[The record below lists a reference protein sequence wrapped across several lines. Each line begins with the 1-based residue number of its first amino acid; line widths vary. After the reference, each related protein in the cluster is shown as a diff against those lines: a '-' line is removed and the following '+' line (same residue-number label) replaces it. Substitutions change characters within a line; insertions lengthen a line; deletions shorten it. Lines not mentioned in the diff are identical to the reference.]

1 MIRLAEELNKR
12 KIQLNEK
19 VNANGDYDVLYPET
33 IAEQVITNESYRFVS
48 DEDIAKWNALI
59 SGSPEQLSYKGAWL
73 NSENYSV
80 NDLVYYNDKFYI
92 AIIDNIDKTPSE
104 VGDNDYWITINKEA
118 ILADKSD
125 SIKVLQITTNDNY
138 ELAFIDSSVVGD
150 YKTVYYAGESL
161 TYNPST
167 KTLIIGSVKID
178 GTNGIVEAT
187 EFKGKLTGKADEAD
201 KYIEYNV
208 DESGNR
214 TATGNKPFIS
224 DTIEDL
230 KETIKNIQGGG
241 TTLQKSLTIK
251 VEGRN
256 DVVFDGSVDQTVGTI
271 KQVYNTA
278 DITDLLENTK
288 TKIDTKWLPDSILGQ
303 LEYQGTWDP
312 SSDGLNDDL
321 SIKGHY
327 YIASKS
333 GNRNPDGS
341 VASGDNNYYQ
351 TGDWA
356 VCRGK
361 NTEGK
366 GIWDKVDNT
375 DAVTMVNSQIGAIET
390 YKGVYTIDTKYYK
403 GDIVSYSP
411 SPGVIPEALY
421 LCVAEVKN
429 INPSSSTYWKV
440 FGKIYN
446 AADGIKLDGDTFKHD
461 VDINPNI
468 TNNGSQELKPNE
480 NFSVYEPVRDDYG
493 HVKEVKKKIIS
504 LSSDFVDT
512 VRPIAIVGDTVESVF
527 SSTDKS
533 TLHFHSSNKID
544 LEYVATG
551 NKGIKI
557 LHKNPVESEST
568 IILTHDGGEIGAGGS
583 FQVPSFKVDSTGHIT
598 IGALKTYTV
607 GLADIAHSHFAITTN
622 GNTKTIGAFSAS
634 DFSGLADKNL
644 KFYLGSE
651 VPTSTSQM
659 NFNGYFNATKLLQ
672 SGNGVLDNTLKIY
685 QGKDYPSA
693 TMDETGV
700 AQDLYTQYN
709 TVNKRFE
716 MAKILNFEDS
726 ENIVYSA
733 VNVNNRGLV
742 TAGGQIVEFGTAGQ
756 TEPSGNLVVG
766 GLFFRHMGAV
776 TA

>member
-1 MIRLAEELNKR
+1 MIRLAEENIKKR

-19 VNANGDYDVLYPET
+19 TGANGEYDILYPET
-33 IAEQVITNESYRFVS
+33 IAEQVIENDNKQFVTKA
-48 DEDIAKWNALI
+48 EKEKWNAIAGESDLYVT
-59 SGSPEQLSYKGAWL
+59 YKGAWL
-73 NSENYSV
+73 NSENYNA

-92 AIIDNIDKTPSE
+92 AVIDNINKEPLEDADS
-104 VGDNDYWITINKEA
+104 DYWVTINKEA

-125 SIKVLQITTNDNY
+125 SLKVLQVTTNDNY
-138 ELAFIDSSVVGD
+138 ELAFIDSSIVGD
-150 YKTVYYAGESL
+150 YKTIHYAGESL

-178 GTNGIVEAT
+178 GTNGVIEAT

-201 KYIEYNV
+201 KYIEYNI
-208 DESGNR
+208 DDSGNR

-251 VEGRN
+251 VENRN

-303 LEYQGTWDP
+303 LKYQGTWDP
-312 SSDGLNDDL
+312 SSAGLNDDL

-333 GNRNPDGS
+333 GNRNPDGH
-341 VASGDNNYYQ
+341 VVSGADNNYYQ

-356 VCRGK
+356 VCRGTD
-361 NTEGK
+361 TEGK

-375 DAVTMVNSQIGAIET
+375 DAVTMVNSQIGAVET
-390 YKGVYTIDTKYYK
+390 YKGVYKTGTKYYK

-411 SPGVIPEALY
+411 SELIPEALY
-421 LCVAEVKN
+421 LCIAEVEN
-429 INPSSSTYWKV
+429 VNPLSSTYWKV
-440 FGKIYN
+440 FGREYKASN
-446 AADGIKLDGDTFKHD
+446 GIKLADDGITFIHD
-461 VDINPNI
+461 VNINSDI
-468 TNNGSQELKPNE
+468 TDNGFQELKPNE
-480 NFSVYEPVRDDYG
+480 NFSVYEPVRDDFG

-512 VRPIAIVGDTVESVF
+512 VRPIAIDGSGTIIPILDA
-527 SSTDKS
+527 TDKS
-533 TLHFHSSNKID
+533 TLYFHSSDKIG
-544 LEYVATG
+544 LRARTAG
-551 NKGIKI
+551 NVGIQI
-557 LHKNPVESEST
+557 LHKEPVEEEST

-583 FQVPSFKVDSTGHIT
+583 FKVPSFKVDSTGHIT
-598 IGALKTYTV
+598 VGELKEYTV

-622 GNTKTIGAFSAS
+622 NNTKTIGAYTAEAYS
-634 DFSGLADKNL
+634 DLENKNL
-644 KFYLGSE
+644 KFYLGTE
-651 VPTSTSQM
+651 KPTSTEQM

-672 SGNGVLDNTLKIY
+672 GNNNVLDSSSKIISGFKY
-685 QGKDYPSA
+685 DGTRIVSTYSNGEVILGESGVVVLDEINGEPNYAA
-693 TMDETGV
+693 T
-700 AQDLYTQYN
+700 
-709 TVNKRFE
+709 
-716 MAKILNFEDS
+716 
-726 ENIVYSA
+726 YSA
-733 VNVNNRGLV
+733 VAVNKQGIV
-742 TAGGQIVEFGTAGQ
+742 TAGGQIVEFGTEGQ
-756 TEPSGNLVVG
+756 TTPSVDLVVG